1 MVRAGLAL
9 NCEGNSERDG
19 EGASF
24 NGATGRSDIEGKAAR
39 VAVSKRGRER
49 VSIQNWEMQLMVNI
63 RGMTPEERT
72 RLESIDIVLRSDT
85 VREQIRPIIERV
97 RAELARKNEALM
109 TWEPIPLT
117 VFGGA
122 LPREIRSAWVFVL
135 RAGADTGAERHPN
148 SHQRMMTFEG
158 SGDMQTEERGQWQS
172 NVLVGDH
179 EAPLE
184 RRWISIPQNVWHRPV
199 VGADADWTVVSFHT
213 VPAEELIE
221 EKPDDS
227 SQDGT
232 KQMKYLEK

>member
-9 NCEGNSERDG
+9 SCEGNSERDG

-213 VPAEELIE
+213 VPPEELIE